1 MPTIC
6 LLFYARA
13 MVNSF
18 TVSYC
23 LHFCLQTKEMSHH
36 TVCDV
41 TFAASV
47 GILQVLSCIQ
57 YTNSLMITYVCCHLF
72 TTYTIVMLV
81 LCAINYCLL
90 LVITIITA
98 YLITSDDHVPR
109 LISRW
114 LATGP
119 VFWQGNMAVS
129 DTVCTYVHK
138 LFIFLRSLY

>member
-18 TVSYC
+18 TVSLAYTSAC
-23 LHFCLQTKEMSHH
+23 RQKKCHII
-36 TVCDV
+36 CDV

-129 DTVCTYVHK
+129 DTVCTYVHRI
-138 LFIFLRSLY
+138 FIFLRSLY

>member
-13 MVNSF
+13 LVYSF
-18 TVSYC
+18 TVSLAYTSAC
-23 LHFCLQTKEMSHH
+23 RKKKCHII
-36 TVCDV
+36 CDV

-81 LCAINYCLL
+81 SVLGSYFLIVIYYLL
-90 LVITIITA
+90 L
-98 YLITSDDHVPR
+98 
-109 LISRW
+109 
-114 LATGP
+114 ATYS
-119 VFWQGNMAVS
+119 M
-129 DTVCTYVHK
+129 T
-138 LFIFLRSLY
+138 